1 MKNQNQQKRL
11 SFEQLIKSFEAEAS
25 KHVGKPVTLQPIIT
39 EIDATHVIDHDTLV
53 FIIKKIVAD
62 VTSTTIDYLES
73 KSREREKCDG
83 RYICFRLIQWAT
95 ERFST
100 KISLKKIGSFF
111 SDRDHSTIIKGLE
124 KYDDLYETDR
134 AFRKQADDSITMLI
148 DQLVISKPQPQPQPQ
163 PIEEL
168 A

>member
-11 SFEQLIKSFEAEAS
+11 SFDQLIKKFEAEAS
-25 KHVGKPVTLQPIIT
+25 KMVGKPVTLKPFIT
-39 EIDATHVIDHDTLV
+39 EIDTTQVIDHDTLV
-53 FIIKKIVAD
+53 FIIKQIVAG
-62 VTSTTIDYLES
+62 VTSSSIDWLES

-83 RYICFRLIQWAT
+83 RYICFRLIQWST
-95 ERFST
+95 EKFST
-100 KISLKKIGSFF
+100 KISLKKIGSYF

-134 AFRKQADDSITMLI
+134 AFRKQADDAISLLI
-148 DQLVISKPQPQPQPQ
+148 DQLVISKPQPQL
-163 PIEEL
+163 IEEF